1 MTNKILEERKPGRAA
16 IKDGLDA
23 IVELFMV
30 CHAIGV
36 QLHIHSQNDAT
47 TYVNGA
53 IVQVYES
60 LYAR

>member
-1 MTNKILEERKPGRAA
+1 MTNKILEERKPGRE
-16 IKDGLDA
+16 DGLDA